1 MLVALA
7 LFMVLPPLPPGL
19 FTPAQRLIALE
30 SQKLQWMKYGQ
41 AFKLHRR
48 SRAELFNA
56 AMYR

>member
-1 MLVALA
+1 
-7 LFMVLPPLPPGL
+7 MVLPPLPPGL